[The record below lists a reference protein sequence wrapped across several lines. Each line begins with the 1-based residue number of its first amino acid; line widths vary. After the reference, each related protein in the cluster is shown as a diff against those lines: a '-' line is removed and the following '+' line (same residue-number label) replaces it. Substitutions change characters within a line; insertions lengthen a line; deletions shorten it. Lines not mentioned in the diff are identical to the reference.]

1 MSRGLGDFSTA
12 ASLLIARSQG
22 ATVVA
27 NNPRVWNGAGRG
39 HAHAL
44 LGQPVPDAGQRCVER
59 QSDSAPD
66 FGIARLGTGW
76 ER

>member
-27 NNPRVWNGAGRG
+27 NNPRVWNGAGRD
-39 HAHAL
+39 HAL

-59 QSDSAPD
+59 PSDSAPD
-66 FGIARLGTGW
+66 LGIARLGTGW